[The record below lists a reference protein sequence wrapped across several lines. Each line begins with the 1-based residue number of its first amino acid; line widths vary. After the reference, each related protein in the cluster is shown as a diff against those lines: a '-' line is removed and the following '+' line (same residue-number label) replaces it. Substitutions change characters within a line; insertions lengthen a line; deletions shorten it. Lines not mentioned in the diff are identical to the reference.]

1 MKSGNLFWGVIL
13 ITLGILIGLRN
24 FDIFYFTWSSLFQ
37 LWPLILIFVGISV
50 LPVKSGVKIIM
61 TFVAVFIGVMILVS
75 NPRSGNFWWNW
86 FDHVKI
92 EKETEKKPW
101 IEQGFQE
108 DMPEGLTNAVLKLD
122 AAAGLFML
130 DGTTDRLYEFETEGN
145 IGPFE
150 ATLRKTD
157 DQTAIIQLFGETNIK
172 FKGNIKNTVKI
183 RLNEN
188 LVWVL
193 DMNAGASK
201 VEMDLTPFIFS
212 KINIDGGASAIDLK
226 IGERSTRT
234 DIRIKAGASA
244 LSIKIPENSAC
255 EVNTKT
261 VLSGKDIVG
270 FNQIE
275 RGLYQTPNFSDTTNQ
290 VHIRIDAAISG
301 VNIQRY

>member
-1 MKSGNLFWGVIL
+1 MKSENLFWGVIL

-24 FDIFYFTWSSLFQ
+24 FDIFYFTWGSLFQ
-37 LWPLILIFVGISV
+37 LWPLILVFLGISA
-50 LPVKSGVKIIM
+50 LPMKSGVKIIL
-61 TFVAVFIGVMILVS
+61 TFVAIFIGILLLVS
-75 NPRSGNFWWNW
+75 NPRSGGWRWNW

-92 EKETEKKPW
+92 EKETEKQPW
-101 IEQGFQE
+101 IEQDFQE
-108 DMPEGLTNAVLKLD
+108 DLPEGLTNAVLKLD
-122 AAAGLFML
+122 AAAGLFIL
-130 DGTTDRLYEFETEGN
+130 DGITDRLYEFETEGN

-150 ATLRKTD
+150 ATLRKTG

-172 FKGNIKNTVKI
+172 FKGNIKNTVRI

-188 LVWVL
+188 PVWVL

-226 IGERSTRT
+226 IGERSGRT

-244 LSIKIPENSAC
+244 LKIRIPESSAC
-255 EVNTKT
+255 EVSTKT

-275 RGLYQTPNFSDTTNQ
+275 RGLYQTPNFSDTSNQ
-290 VHIRIDAAISG
+290 VHISIDAAVSG
-301 VNIQRY
+301 VNIERY